1 MSSAKDYGMVNTSV
15 SCRPTMA
22 RNIHDRFSKEWLKQ
36 LLPDFGTVEIESQ
49 IMGEIRT
56 IDVVF
61 YPNSKGLNLLPELGL
76 LGKILA
82 KPCAIE
88 AFRNPV
94 PLWEIS
100 NCCNKRFVLE
110 NELIRLAKREKRG
123 LSRKACPALWIIT
136 PTFSVTLRRNCKAEA
151 HPTWEGIYLLPNR
164 DRTGIIAIH
173 ELPKTEDTILL
184 RLLGKGSVQAQAIKE
199 LTALPPDHP
208 YLQETL
214 EHISSLQISLKL
226 RQNKT
231 KDIKEVIMN
240 LSPAYEKWK
249 EETLAEGE
257 ARGEARGEVRG
268 SRKALVSVARTMLR
282 EGVAIAFI
290 AKITGFSIA
299 EIEQLVLEK
308 EE

>member
-1 MSSAKDYGMVNTSV
+1 
-15 SCRPTMA
+15 MA

-61 YPNSKGLNLLPELGL
+61 YPNPEGLSLLPDLGL

-88 AFRNPV
+88 AFRNTA

-110 NELIRLAKREKRG
+110 NELIKLAKKEKRS
-123 LSRKACPALWIIT
+123 LSRNDCPELWIIT
-136 PTFSVTLRRNCKAEA
+136 PTFPTLSKRDCKAEP
-151 HPTWEGIYLLPNR
+151 HPQLGEGIYLLPKR

-184 RLLGKGSVQAQAIKE
+184 RLLGKGSVQAQAVKE
-199 LTALPPDHP
+199 LTALPSGHP

-214 EHISSLQISLKL
+214 EHISSLQINLKL

-249 EETLAEGE
+249 EETIAEGE
-257 ARGEARGEVRG
+257 ARG

-282 EGVAIAFI
+282 EGTAITFI
-290 AKITGFSIA
+290 AKVTGFSLT
-299 EIEQLVLEK
+299 EIDQLGLEK
-308 EE
+308 GE

>member
-1 MSSAKDYGMVNTSV
+1 
-15 SCRPTMA
+15 MA
-22 RNIHDRFSKEWLKQ
+22 RNIHDRFTKEWLKQ

-61 YPNSKGLNLLPELGL
+61 YPNPEGLSLLPDLGL
-76 LGKILA
+76 LGRILA

-88 AFRNPV
+88 AFRNTA

-110 NELIRLAKREKRG
+110 NELIKLAKKEKRS
-123 LSRKACPALWIIT
+123 LSRNDCPELWIII
-136 PTFSVTLRRNCKAEA
+136 PTFPTLSKRDCKAEA
-151 HPTWEGIYLLPNR
+151 HPRLGQGIYLLPKR

-173 ELPKTEDTILL
+173 ELPTTEDTILL
-184 RLLGKGSVQAQAIKE
+184 RLLGKGSVQAQAVKE
-199 LTALPPDHP
+199 LTALPSGHP

-214 EHISSLQISLKL
+214 EHISSLQINLKL

-249 EETLAEGE
+249 KETIAEG
-257 ARGEARGEVRG
+257 G
-268 SRKALVSVARTMLR
+268 KATAIAIAKNMLR
-282 EGVAIAFI
+282 EGAAITFI
-290 AKITGFSIA
+290 AKVTGFSLA
-299 EIEQLVLEK
+299 EIDQLGLEK
-308 EE
+308 AE

>member
-1 MSSAKDYGMVNTSV
+1 
-15 SCRPTMA
+15 MA
-22 RNIHDRFSKEWLKQ
+22 RNIHDRFTKEWLKQ

-49 IMGEIRT
+49 VMGEIRT

-61 YPNSKGLNLLPELGL
+61 HPNKAGLSILPDLGL

-88 AFRNPV
+88 AFRNAT

-110 NELIRLAKREKRG
+110 NELIKLAKKEKRW
-123 LSRKACPALWIIT
+123 LSRNDCPELWIIT
-136 PTFSVTLRRNCKAEA
+136 PTFPNLSKRDCKAEL
-151 HPTWEGIYLLPNR
+151 HPQLGEGIYLLPKR

-173 ELPKTEDTILL
+173 ELPTTEDTILL
-184 RLLGKGSVQAQAIKE
+184 RLLGKGSVQAQAVKE
-199 LTALPPDHP
+199 LAALPQDHP

-214 EHISSLQISLKL
+214 EHISSLQINLKL
-226 RQNKT
+226 RHNKT

-240 LSPAYEKWK
+240 LSPAYIKWK
-249 EETLAEGE
+249 EETIAE
-257 ARGEARGEVRG
+257 G
-268 SRKALVSVARTMLR
+268 SRKALTSVARTMLQ

-290 AKITGFSIA
+290 AKVTGLSVA
-299 EIEQLVLEK
+299 EIEQSGIETA
-308 EE
+308 E